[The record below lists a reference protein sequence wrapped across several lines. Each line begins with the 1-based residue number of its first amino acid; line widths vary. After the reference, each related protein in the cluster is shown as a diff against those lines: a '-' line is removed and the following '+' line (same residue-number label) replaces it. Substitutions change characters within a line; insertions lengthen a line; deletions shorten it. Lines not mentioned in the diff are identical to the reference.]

1 MSDRRE
7 NSVLV
12 ALRELRGIE
21 DERVKREQEE
31 ARARLEAERAAKE
44 AAALRAREEEEQRRL
59 AEEDRLRRIEEEK
72 FAKVRD
78 EQLRVEEAERRARIE
93 GEMKLQEERMR
104 LEIQSRAGKSPM
116 KLVLGVTLAA
126 ALVGGV
132 IVYKIQADNRTEMA
146 DKALKAQQEHDRAMA
161 AERAAFQA
169 ELQKKIAAITRDMD
183 EKLKS
188 ARSEAE
194 RSQIIAEARARKE
207 AAAEDRGRGRKRGGI
222 GGGSDQPAK
231 PGVRGVPGKRAINDN
246 LLDGL

>member
-31 ARARLEAERAAKE
+31 ARARLEAERVAKE
-44 AAALRAREEEEQRRL
+44 AAVLRAREEQEQLRL
-59 AEEDRLRRIEEEK
+59 AEDDRLRRIEDQK
-72 FAKVRD
+72 IAKVRE

-132 IVYKIQADNRTEMA
+132 IVYKIQAANRAEMA
-146 DKALKAQQEHDRAMA
+146 EKELKAQQEHDKAMA
-161 AERAAFQA
+161 AERASFQA
-169 ELQKKIAAITRDMD
+169 ELQKKIAAITHDMD

-207 AAAEDRGRGRKRGGI
+207 AAAEDRGRGRRRNGI
-222 GGGSDQPAK
+222 AGGSDQPAK
-231 PGVRGVPGKRAINDN
+231 APGVRVPGKRDINDN